1 MGILDVEP
9 CSLEEGTGGQMAST
23 RLGYC
28 VSTCHTDRNPKNT
41 VKKTKSMGGK
51 DKGFDEGSTSYL
63 HTEPQDRGA
72 HRRSLS

>member
-23 RLGYC
+23 RLGYR